1 MLVLSRNKNG
11 EIVIEPAGIRIVV
24 VDIDRNNGRVKIG
37 IQAPDDQTIL
47 RSELVG
53 HPERVGREARLVEQR
68 RGLQR
73 NAPKKR

>member
-53 HPERVGREARLVEQR
+53 HPERVGREASLVEQR